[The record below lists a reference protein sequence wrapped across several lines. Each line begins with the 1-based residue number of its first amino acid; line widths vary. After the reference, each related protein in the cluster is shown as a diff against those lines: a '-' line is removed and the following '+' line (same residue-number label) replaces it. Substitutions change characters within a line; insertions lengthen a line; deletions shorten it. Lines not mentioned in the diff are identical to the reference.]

1 MIDLYRAEDLIS
13 SVETKIKLNMS
24 KETKKEEVLLPDD
37 ITEVNDT
44 QWCRDLVVIGIPKM
58 GKGTILGDLTKKK
71 NALVLDLEKGG
82 YEFISARKMS
92 TYTSQD
98 TTRWE
103 AYQNF
108 IKYRKALLENKRKYD
123 FLIIDGLTDLDDL
136 SEIGGTLAYMNS
148 IIGKK
153 FNRKGGVADGEK
165 LEFGDPEWKSV
176 LTLPEGAGYAHTR
189 QWFLQQ
195 FEFFRQIAPYR
206 IYAAHVADK
215 YIKDN
220 GKEEVVGSE
229 IALTGKL
236 KTIFA
241 SKVTALAKLTADGGE
256 RYLNFDVLNDSIIAG
271 SRAPHLKGKILISKM
286 DKEGKITTYWDSIY
300 KK

>member
-1 MIDLYRAEDLIS
+1 
-13 SVETKIKLNMS
+13 MS
-24 KETKKEEVLLPDD
+24 KKKEEQEIVLPDE
-37 ITEVNDT
+37 ITEVDDKA
-44 QWCRDLVVIGIPKM
+44 WPRDFVIISIPKM

-92 TYTSQD
+92 TYPSHE

-103 AYQNF
+103 AFQNF
-108 IKYRKALLENKRKYD
+108 IKYRKALLENKGKYE

-136 SEIGGTLAYMNS
+136 SEIGGTLAYQNS

-153 FNRKGGVADGEK
+153 FNRRNNDPNGEIIP
-165 LEFGDPEWKSV
+165 FGDPEWRSV
-176 LTLPEGAGYAHTR
+176 LTLPEGGGYNYTR

-195 FEFFRQIAPYR
+195 IEFFKQISPYR
-206 IYAAHVADK
+206 LFAAHVADK

-220 GKEEVVGSE
+220 GKEEVIGSE
-229 IALTGKL
+229 IQLTGKL
-236 KTIFA
+236 KSIFSA
-241 SKVTALAKLTADGGE
+241 KVTSLAKLVADGDE
-256 RYLNFDVLNDSIIAG
+256 RYLNFDVQNDSIIAG

-286 DKEGKITTYWDSIY
+286 EKDKVVTFWDNIY
-300 KK
+300 GI